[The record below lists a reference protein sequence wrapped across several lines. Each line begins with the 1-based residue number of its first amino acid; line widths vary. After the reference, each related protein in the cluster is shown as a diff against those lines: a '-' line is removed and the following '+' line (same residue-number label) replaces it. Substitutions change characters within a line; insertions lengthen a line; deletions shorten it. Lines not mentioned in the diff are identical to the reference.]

1 MIEAVELEVLRG
13 RLDTLAEEM
22 QVTLQRSAFSS
33 VVKEGADA
41 SAALFDAKGEL
52 VAQANALPV
61 HLGSIEP
68 AVASLLERFP
78 PETLHEADVLVTND
92 PYVGGQH
99 LPDLVIVSPIFW
111 EGKVVAFAGSMA
123 HHQDVGGMAPGSIPT
138 NATELF
144 QEGLRIPPLRLD
156 ETLWQVLRANVRVPD
171 VVEGDLRAQLAA
183 ASVGKRGVQRLCAAY
198 GAGDLREGL
207 RRLLGVSEA
216 LTRAAL
222 RALPQGEFRFVDYL
236 DNDGLDLERRIPIA
250 VAVRL
255 RGDGDIAFDF
265 EDSSAQVRG
274 PINAVPSVALS
285 AVRYVTRILAGD
297 GVPNNA
303 GCYRPIR
310 VHLPEGSIV
319 HPVLPAAVNS
329 RAVTLRRIVDA
340 CFGALCQV
348 IPERLTAANNGH
360 PLMLS
365 IGGRGEDG
373 SRFVTSIVGTG
384 GMGARATKDGVSCV
398 QTDTS
403 NASCIP
409 VESLEMDYPLR
420 VLRSRLRDDSG
431 GPGRFRGGLGWEFVL
446 ECLADEVWVS
456 HRGERHFTSPW
467 GVLGGGPGTPCVSVV
482 TRSRDGSEE
491 RILSKRDFPMYRGDL
506 LHIYT
511 TGGGGYGD
519 PQSRDA
525 EALAQDVLEGRV
537 SPESA
542 LSLYGKRLE
551 GHWPPIPKEER
562 T

>member
-1 MIEAVELEVLRG
+1 MIEGVELEVLRG

-22 QVTLQRSAFSS
+22 QLTLQRSAFSS

-41 SAALFDAKGEL
+41 SAALFDSRGEL

-68 AVASLLERFP
+68 AVAALLRRYP
-78 PETLHEADVLVTND
+78 PETLGEGDTLVTND

-99 LPDLVIVSPIFW
+99 LPDIVILSPVHW
-111 EGKVVAFAGSMA
+111 EGRVVAFTGSMA
-123 HHQDVGGMAPGSIPT
+123 HHQDVGGMAPGSTPT

-156 ETLWQVLRANVRVPD
+156 GVVMDMIRANVRVPE

-183 ASVGKRGVQRLCAAY
+183 ASVGARRVRRLCAAY
-198 GAGDLREGL
+198 GADDLVDGL
-207 RRLLGVSEA
+207 QRLLEVSET
-216 LTRAAL
+216 LTRGAL
-222 RALPQGEFRFVDYL
+222 ASLPKGEYSFVDYL
-236 DNDGLDLERRIPIA
+236 DNDGIDLERKIPIA

-255 RGDGDIAFDF
+255 GGTGHIEFDF
-265 EDSSAQVRG
+265 TGSSGQVRG
-274 PINAVPSVALS
+274 PINAVPSVTLS
-285 AVRYVTRILAGD
+285 AVRYVTRILAGN

-310 VHLPEGSIV
+310 LHLPAGSIV
-319 HPVLPAAVNS
+319 NPVLPAAVNC

-340 CFGALCQV
+340 CLGALCQAV
-348 IPERLTAANNGH
+348 PERLSAANNGH

-365 IGGRGEDG
+365 IGGRRDDG
-373 SRFVTSIVGTG
+373 TRFVTSIVGTG
-384 GMGARATKDGVSCV
+384 GMGARPNKDGVSCV

-403 NASCIP
+403 NASSIP
-409 VESLEMDYPLR
+409 AESLEMDYPLR
-420 VLRSRLRDDSG
+420 VHRSRLRDDSG

-467 GVLGGGPGTPCVSVV
+467 GVLGGAPGAPSVSFV
-482 TRSRDGSEE
+482 RRAADGREE
-491 RILSKRDFPMYRGDL
+491 RILSKGDFPMRRGDIL
-506 LHIYT
+506 YIYT

-519 PQSRDA
+519 PASRDA
-525 EALAQDVLEGRV
+525 AALQRDVQEGRV
-537 SPESA
+537 SPASA
-542 LSLYGKRLE
+542 LSSYGRQVE
-551 GHWPPIPKEER
+551 GRWPTVR
-562 T
+562 WNHD

>member
-1 MIEAVELEVLRG
+1 MIDSVELEVLRG

-22 QVTLQRSAFSS
+22 QLTLQRSAFSS

-41 SAALFDAKGEL
+41 SAALFDAQGEL

-68 AVASLLERFP
+68 AVAALLKEFP
-78 PETLHEADVLVTND
+78 PDSLNDGDALLTND

-99 LPDLVIVSPIFW
+99 LPDIVLLSPIRW
-111 EGKVVAFAGSMA
+111 EGRIVAFAGSMA
-123 HHQDVGGMAPGSIPT
+123 HHQDVGGMAPGSTPT

-156 ETLWQVLRANVRVPD
+156 DTVLAVIRANVRVPT

-183 ASVGKRGVQRLCAAY
+183 ASVGVKGVQRLCAEY
-198 GAGDLREGL
+198 GANDLSDGL
-207 RRLLGVSEA
+207 RSLLAVSET
-216 LTRAAL
+216 LTRDAL
-222 RALPQGEFRFVDYL
+222 ARLPRGEFRFVDYL
-236 DNDGLDLERRIPIA
+236 DNDGIDLEQKIPIM

-255 RGDGDIAFDF
+255 GGDGNIGFDF
-265 EDSSAQVRG
+265 AGSSPQVRG
-274 PINAVPSVALS
+274 PINAVPSVSLS

-310 VHLPEGSIV
+310 VRLPKGSIV
-319 HPVLPAAVNS
+319 NPVMPAALNS

-340 CFGALCQV
+340 CLGALCQAV
-348 IPERLTAANNGH
+348 PERLTAANNGH

-365 IGGRGEDG
+365 IGGRREDG
-373 SRFVTSIVGTG
+373 TRFVTSIVGTG
-384 GMGARATKDGVSCV
+384 GMGARPNKDGLSCV

-403 NASCIP
+403 NASSIP
-409 VESLEMDYPLR
+409 VEALEMDYPLR

-431 GPGRFRGGLGWEFVL
+431 GPGQFRGGLGWEFAL

-467 GVLGGGPGTPCVSVV
+467 GVLGGAPGERCVSFV
-482 TRSRDGSEE
+482 RRAANGRED
-491 RILSKRDFPMYRGDL
+491 RIFSKADFPMYRGDVL
-506 LHIYT
+506 LIYT

-519 PQSRDA
+519 PASRDA
-525 EALAQDVLEGRV
+525 LALQQDVLDGRV

-542 LSLYGKRLE
+542 LSAYGQHIE
-551 GHWPPIPKEER
+551 GRWPPIQWR
-562 T
+562 HD